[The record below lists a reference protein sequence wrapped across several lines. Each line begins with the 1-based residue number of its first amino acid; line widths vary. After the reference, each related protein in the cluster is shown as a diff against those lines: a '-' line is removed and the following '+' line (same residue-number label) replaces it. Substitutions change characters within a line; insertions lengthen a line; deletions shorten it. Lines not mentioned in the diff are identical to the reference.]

1 MIITKNLHLPTTL
14 FHQRMLNWDFS
25 PVAGSR
31 AKPNM
36 QSYYLLLFGDDCR
49 RSHTDNF
56 THQTLPRSLV
66 LLCTNCGLCQVGL
79 NTKNTHD
86 RIHSETVAFSKQKMK
101 RLTLSS
107 KPSVSSSWHDP
118 GFSQNC
124 TTQTRAGNKKV

>member
-1 MIITKNLHLPTTL
+1 MIAAEVIPITSPT
-14 FHQRMLNWDFS
+14 
-25 PVAGSR
+25 
-31 AKPNM
+31 KP
-36 QSYYLLLFGDDCR
+36 
-49 RSHTDNF
+49 
-56 THQTLPRSLV
+56 SLV
-66 LLCTNCGLCQVGL
+66 LLFYYAQIVAYVKVGL